1 MRRLKRLRNTK
12 ERRMIA
18 DDTNNNK
25 NKVARKVN
33 LYDRGNPKRSERKR
47 IHRRTSVGGGGGE
60 GTGGVSTR

>member
-1 MRRLKRLRNTK
+1 
-12 ERRMIA
+12 MIA

-47 IHRRTSVGGGGGE
+47 IHRRTSVGGGE
-60 GTGGVSTR
+60 KAQVV